1 MKINQIKQ
9 ILKKFAYSHR
19 QIFAAIAI
27 ISLAAIVVV
36 ILLMFRKPPQLLK
49 SEKLAPLVTVR
60 CLTARNIR
68 MVIRGTGTVSPKTE
82 VEIAPQLS
90 GKVIYINENF
100 RAGGFIPA
108 GQTLLDIDPRD
119 YELAVQQGQAGVA
132 EAVVKLDIE
141 KAEAQVA
148 LEEWKQL
155 HPETKPASPLV
166 LRQPQIRQAQARL
179 QSAQAALA
187 AAKLNLERT
196 RLILPID
203 VRIVSQTVDLGQF
216 VTTGKTIGRAYG
228 MDFVEIAL
236 PLEDEQLK
244 WFKIPD
250 RADACDIEATSRTAA
265 EVITDF
271 AGTTHTWNGY
281 VARMTGQ
288 VDIKSRLI
296 SVVIEIPQP
305 FDTSKHTAP
314 LLPGMFVE
322 VLIKGDVLKN
332 AIAVPRDAIHNGNE
346 VWLVNNSAIH
356 IQPLNIVRSDRDFA
370 YTISDLQNEA
380 IIVTSSLDVVT
391 EGMVV
396 RIGTDTDMPTSLIP
410 SAAEPA
416 NQESR

>member
-9 ILKKFAYSHR
+9 ILRKFAYSGG
-19 QIFAAIAI
+19 QIFASLAI
-27 ISLAAIVVV
+27 IFLAAVVV
-36 ILLMFRKPPQLLK
+36 FVLLMFRKPPQLLK
-49 SEKLAPLVTVR
+49 SEKLAPLVAVQR
-60 CLTARNIR
+60 LSAQDIQ
-68 MVIRGTGTVSPKTE
+68 MVVRGTGTVSPKTE

-90 GKVIYINENF
+90 GKVVYINENF

-108 GQTLLDIDPRD
+108 GRILLEIDPRD
-119 YELAVQQGQAGVA
+119 YELAARQAQAGVA

-155 HPETKPASPLV
+155 NPETEPVSPLV

-179 QSAQAALA
+179 QSAEAALA
-187 AAKLNLERT
+187 VAKLNLERT
-196 RLILPID
+196 KVILPID

-228 MDFVEIAL
+228 MDFVEIVL

-250 RADACDIEATSRTAA
+250 SADSNDIDTTSRTAA
-265 EVITDF
+265 EVIADF

-288 VDIKSRLI
+288 VDIKSRLV
-296 SVVIEIPQP
+296 SVVIEVGQP
-305 FDTSKHTAP
+305 FDASKHTAP

-322 VLIKGDVLKN
+322 VLIKADVLKN

-346 VWLVNNSAIH
+346 VWLVNNKAIH

-391 EGMVV
+391 EGMAV

-410 SAAEPA
+410 NATEPA
-416 NQESR
+416 DQESR